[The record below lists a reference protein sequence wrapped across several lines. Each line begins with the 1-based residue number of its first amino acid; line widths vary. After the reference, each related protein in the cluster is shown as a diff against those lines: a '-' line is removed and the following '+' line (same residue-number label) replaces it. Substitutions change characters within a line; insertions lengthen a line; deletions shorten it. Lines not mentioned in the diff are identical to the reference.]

1 MEKENKMPIRFNRRR
16 LHGTFGA
23 GSGKGAVQFVN
34 GFPNVANLAD
44 IANFNVINW
53 NDWEITNQSLYD
65 SASYVAAG
73 QSSLAFFQ
81 TPIGQG
87 TGFGGG
93 AKTLSDTNMNLAG
106 QLPNGQMFIVTS
118 LEIGFQP
125 TTPSVTADLPA
136 AIHAANA
143 VPNIINDSYIFWRS
157 GNLVFNVLSKNYV
170 IDAPL
175 MKFPPSADLAGFAA
189 AAAGTGIADQIGVQY
204 ANSSGPTYLLTPNN
218 ILVTSNQNFK
228 VTLAWPE
235 GVQAITNPGR
245 VFVTLN
251 GMNMRLT
258 Q

>member
-1 MEKENKMPIRFNRRR
+1 MPRMNYRR

-23 GSGKGAVQFVN
+23 GAGKGSVQFVN
-34 GFPNVANLAD
+34 GFPNVANMSD
-44 IANFNVINW
+44 ISQFNVINW
-53 NDWEITNQSLYD
+53 NNWEITNQSLYD
-65 SASYVAAG
+65 STSYVAAG

-118 LEIGFQP
+118 IEIGFQP
-125 TTPSVTADLPA
+125 TTPTVTADMPASIEAASTLP
-136 AIHAANA
+136 HL
-143 VPNIINDSYIFWRS
+143 VNDSYIFWRS
-157 GNLVFNVLSKNYV
+157 GNLVFNVLSKNYLTE
-170 IDAPL
+170 APL
-175 MKFPPSADLAGFAA
+175 MKFPPTADLAGFAA
-189 AAAGTGIADQIGVQY
+189 AASGTTADQLVINY

-218 ILVTSNQNFK
+218 ILITSNQNFK
-228 VTLAWPE
+228 VTLGWPE

-245 VFVTLN
+245 VFVSLN

>member
-1 MEKENKMPIRFNRRR
+1 MPYPRMNRRR

-23 GSGKGAVQFVN
+23 GAGKGAVQFVQ
-34 GFPNVANLAD
+34 GLPNVANMSD

-65 SASYVAAG
+65 STSYVAAG
-73 QSSLAFFQ
+73 QASLSFFQ
-81 TPIGQG
+81 NPIGQG

-93 AKTLSDTNMNLAG
+93 AKTLSDTNMQLAG

-118 LEIGFQP
+118 IEINFQP

-157 GNLVFNVLSKNYV
+157 GNLVFNVLSKAYLSE
-170 IDAPL
+170 APL
-175 MKFPPSADLAGFAA
+175 MNFPPTADLDGFAA
-189 AAAGTGIADQIGVQY
+189 IAAGTGIADEINATY
-204 ANSSGPTYLLTPNN
+204 ANSQGPTYLLTPNN
-218 ILVTSNQNFK
+218 ILITSNQNFK

-235 GVQAITNPGR
+235 GVQAITNPAR
-245 VFVTLN
+245 VFVRLN
-251 GMNMRLT
+251 GMQMRLT